1 MKSTVDLA
9 EGIQK
14 RRAIRKFKPTP
25 IPRKLL
31 KRLFDLA
38 KWSPVASI
46 FKVWDYT
53 VVEGVARDRV
63 ANCICQNTTLLRDI
77 LSYGTPEAMQKAIDY
92 YQDVGG
98 APVILVVTVPQTRRA
113 WDRKMTSLAF
123 GTELQNLL
131 LGAFYLGL
139 GACPVTMPP
148 WVENET
154 RKTLGIDEGRVILT
168 AIALGYPDESP
179 EPTPRE
185 PVRVRYVKK

>member
-31 KRLFDLA
+31 KSMFDLA

-53 VVEGVARDRV
+53 VVEGEARDRV

-77 LSYGTPEAMQKAIDY
+77 LSHATPDMMQKAIEY
-92 YQDVGG
+92 YRDVGG
-98 APVILVVTVPQTRRA
+98 APVIVVVTMPQTRRA
-113 WDRKMTSLAF
+113 WDRKMTSISF
-123 GTELQNLL
+123 GTELQTLL
-131 LGAFYLGL
+131 LAAFYLGL

-154 RKTLGIDEGRVILT
+154 KKVLRIDESRDIVT

-179 EPTPRE
+179 EPVPRE
-185 PVRVRYVKK
+185 APTVRYVK